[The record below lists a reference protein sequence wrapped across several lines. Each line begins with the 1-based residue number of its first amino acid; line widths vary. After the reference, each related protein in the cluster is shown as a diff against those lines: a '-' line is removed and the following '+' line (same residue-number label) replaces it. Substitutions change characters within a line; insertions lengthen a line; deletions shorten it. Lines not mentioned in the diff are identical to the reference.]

1 MSADRHPLDTARD
14 AVTPYGYAILPDGT
28 LVTPKGKET
37 GVKLVCLRGGRYQ
50 ARAKEGN
57 TLFWSGPD
65 PAKFLES
72 FWFARRIGS

>member
-1 MSADRHPLDTARD
+1 MSDDRHPLDTARD

-37 GVKLVCLRGGRYQ
+37 GVKLVCLPRGRYQ
-50 ARAKEGN
+50 ARAKERD
-57 TLFWSGPD
+57 TLLWSGPN

-72 FWFARRIGS
+72 YWYARRIA